1 MKNNES
7 HTLQLT
13 SAIAS
18 GMPVV
23 LLNLMD
29 DYTLLRED
37 GFRGA
42 ELSGKLVSI
51 IMRGNAG
58 MSYPN
63 AVQALNDTAKFFKFS
78 LDD

>member
-1 MKNNES
+1 MKNNE
-7 HTLQLT
+7 TLSLST
-13 SAIAS
+13 AIQN

-23 LLNLMD
+23 LLNLLD

-42 ELSGKLVSI
+42 ELSGQLVSI
-51 IMRGNAG
+51 IMKDNEG

-63 AVQALNDTAKFFKFS
+63 AVQALNDTSKFYKFL
-78 LDD
+78 LDA